1 MNLPN
6 SKDKKLVS
14 VTFTFEDGEIYTLDE
29 KNALN
34 FQRNMDATSIMGI
47 RGHIFAPVD
56 WEKHNA
62 KRPVN
67 NDNGST
73 I

>member
-14 VTFTFEDGEIYTLDE
+14 VTFTYEGGETYTLDE
-29 KNALN
+29 KNSLN
-34 FQRNMDATSIMGI
+34 FQNNMDATSIMGI

-56 WEKHNA
+56 WEKIPQNMTL
-62 KRPVN
+62 
-67 NDNGST
+67 NDENGST